1 MITPSGR
8 TKSGFLCDLAGNNDA
23 LFLGITET
31 WCHSGVLDAEL
42 LVNFPG
48 YSVLRRDRDGRDGGG
63 VCLFLRDDFTGE
75 VISTFDNGVC
85 SLIVCRIHQLNSII
99 CVVYRPPDTK
109 FKEFSDMLA
118 SLDDALKE
126 NVKPA
131 ETVIL
136 MGDFNF
142 NRTAVQWMRDAE
154 EGFLYP
160 VVGDHRSGDDGGRV
174 RAQAQNLVNLALRH
188 HLLQEVDKPTHDASI
203 LDLIWSNDA
212 HLVSC
217 VTVEDWPAFTDHRL
231 VVAHSTYQLGR
242 QEESKDDVHLLETG
256 KRLKQLDFY
265 KADWNKLR
273 TELKK
278 IDWTAMELM
287 EPVTA
292 LAYFF
297 ETVLPVLEVTV
308 PARRPMVKKKARPS
322 MDRRRRLLWKRL
334 AKNKSKITKVKNI
347 NQLMKLLQDKADL
360 EQELSDDY
368 EAMNKIAE
376 DEAVLR
382 IKDNPK
388 AFFSFAKSRQK
399 TKARIGPFLD
409 PSSGKPNPC
418 LDFAAG
424 ELSKQYSSVFVQ
436 PRKEWTVPD
445 VNNFFSEN
453 NDPETSMSDIKFS
466 EDDIMKACGELKAAS
481 AAGADGVP
489 SALLKNCKEE
499 LKKPL
504 YFLWRSSLDSGCIP
518 ADLLLVLVSPVHK
531 GGSRGAAKNYRPVA
545 LTSHIVKVFER
556 VLRRSIVSHLE
567 SNGLLPDGQHGF
579 RAMRSTLTQLL
590 SYWDSMLS
598 RLEGGGGVDAIYLDF
613 SKAFDKVE
621 HGVLLHKL
629 RECQISGRVGCWI
642 AAFLDS
648 SSRKQAVVVDGRVS
662 DLSPVLSGVPQ
673 GTVLG
678 PVLFLVHIAGIA
690 DSLSADTDASSFADD
705 TRILRGI
712 AFVTDCTALQ

>member
-1 MITPSGR
+1 M
-8 TKSGFLCDLAGNNDA
+8 
-23 LFLGITET
+23 
-31 WCHSGVLDAEL
+31 
-42 LVNFPG
+42 
-48 YSVLRRDRDGRDGGG
+48 
-63 VCLFLRDDFTGE
+63 
-75 VISTFDNGVC
+75 
-85 SLIVCRIHQLNSII
+85 
-99 CVVYRPPDTK
+99 
-109 FKEFSDMLA
+109 
-118 SLDDALKE
+118 
-126 NVKPA
+126 
-131 ETVIL
+131 
-136 MGDFNF
+136 
-142 NRTAVQWMRDAE
+142 
-154 EGFLYP
+154 
-160 VVGDHRSGDDGGRV
+160 
-174 RAQAQNLVNLALRH
+174 
-188 HLLQEVDKPTHDASI
+188 
-203 LDLIWSNDA
+203 DLIWSNDA

-273 TELKK
+273 TESKK

-409 PSSGKPNPC
+409 PSSRKPNPC
-418 LDFAAG
+418 PDFAAG
-424 ELSKQYSSVFVQ
+424 QLSKQYSSVFVQ

-678 PVLFLVHIAGIA
+678 PVFFLVHIAGIA

-712 AFVTDCTALQ
+712 ASVTDCTALQSDLLQVYRWAEQVNMHFNADRFECLRFWAKPGDAPDYKYLAPDNAEIQVKPHLRDLGVEISSDFTFNIHINKTVTAASSLAGWSLRTFRRRGFNVMKTLWRSIIQPRLDYCSQLWSPDDQNSINQIESVQRHFLAKVSGLGSLTEPLGQA